1 MDKQKKYLDWV
12 VDDLI
17 ERTKKMI
24 TTLGNNI
31 VYYPPWITH
40 GFIFDNELGSAQFVA
55 FKKYIIKQYGI
66 SGEKNVK
73 HILDRFGSTEDEAT
87 YCWYRYFL
95 VLRNIKDDMVRENRL
110 KNLNESIS
118 EKRLKLVNAIV
129 DDMANKT
136 EIWEH
141 PDPSFDRME
150 ISPPKPLTW
159 RWGNP
164 QDGYGYSYHIAPWD
178 FFDLVEKYDYP
189 LDLCKELKGLYSTT
203 DEECMEIWSLYVE
216 EMRVRVNQRLEK
228 GGWGIRV

>member
-1 MDKQKKYLDWV
+1 MDKQRKYLNWV

-17 ERTKKMI
+17 EKTKKDL
-24 TTLGNNI
+24 TTDGDNI
-31 VYYPPWITH
+31 IYFPPWLIY
-40 GFIFDNELGSAQFVA
+40 GLQFTMHLSNRLFSHFSKYV
-55 FKKYIIKQYGI
+55 KKYYGV
-66 SGEKNVK
+66 SETKPVN
-73 HILDRFGSTEDEAT
+73 HILDKFGSTEDEMS
-87 YCWYRYFL
+87 YCWHRFFISM
-95 VLRNIKDDMVRENRL
+95 RNIKDEMVRENRL

-118 EKRLKLVNAIV
+118 EKRLMLVNAIV
-129 DDMANKT
+129 DDMVNKT

-203 DEECMEIWSLYVE
+203 DEECMEIWTLYVE
-216 EMRVRVNQRLEK
+216 EMRVRINQRLEK